1 MLDIRFKTGS
11 EGPHHD
17 PYAYEEWTIK
27 SDDPRLTDPD
37 LKLTIHYGLGE
48 WFQLSSVGYTGFKF
62 LKNHLLEEQ
71 WGLSLNRYIETV
83 SGYTFEQI
91 KRIYRKVNR
100 PFCRECMVYPKSNQI
115 SYEQGY
121 PGEELLIHSKCGNII
136 AADQDMSYII

>member
-71 WGLSLNRYIETV
+71 WELSLNRYIETV

-91 KRIYRKVNR
+91 KRIYRKLNR
-100 PFCRECMVYPKSNQI
+100 PFCKECKVYPRGYDINI
-115 SYEQGY
+115 IPGY
-121 PGEELLIHSKCGNII
+121 PGEEIYIHRKCGNPVGSS
-136 AADQDMSYII
+136 QDMSYII